1 MPEIMRAQRY
11 RLKSDISAIST
22 ASAQLQI
29 VTIPASATLTVVY
42 GPFNGTQ
49 FVEVVWDSETGMV
62 FTSDLEAQARRAHRS
77 RGLIQVLLRSAS
89 FSALRSNGDA
99 ASQRRPDQSGVSLP
113 GTKPEHAHSSSAK
126 CAAQN

>member
-1 MPEIMRAQRY
+1 MSGGFARSESGRARPPGGTQESHMPEIMRAQRY

-62 FTSDLEAQARRAHRS
+62 FTSDLEAQARRAQRS

-89 FSALRSNGDA
+89 FSALRSTGDA
-99 ASQRRPDQSGVSLP
+99 ASQRRPDQ
-113 GTKPEHAHSSSAK
+113 
-126 CAAQN
+126 